1 MNKLSVI
8 GSLCLLQDK
17 HCNSLEGNLWQE
29 VVSTSKET
37 ILDRD
42 SPLFTAVLSE
52 MDLSYVDTREV
63 QVFVST
69 ILKYVVKSI

>member
-17 HCNSLEGNLWQE
+17 HCNSLERNLWQE

-52 MDLSYVDTREV
+52 MDLCYVDTREV
-63 QVFVST
+63 QVFV
-69 ILKYVVKSI
+69 

>member
-8 GSLCLLQDK
+8 GSLCLPKDK
-17 HCNSLEGNLWQE
+17 HCNSLERNVWQE

-37 ILDRD
+37 ILERD

-52 MDLSYVDTREV
+52 MDLSYVDTREA
-63 QVFVST
+63 QVFV
-69 ILKYVVKSI
+69 

>member
-17 HCNSLEGNLWQE
+17 HCSSLERNLWQE
-29 VVSTSKET
+29 VVPTSKET

-63 QVFVST
+63 QVFV
-69 ILKYVVKSI
+69 